1 MANPIFTIFE
11 LDFDI
16 FKPEIPHLARK
27 LRNVNVRASPGA
39 RSDLTSKRARCP
51 DIREP
56 NFFAVS
62 QRNSVFSQK
71 ITFDPVVNLRQ
82 SSTVFSGR

>member
-1 MANPIFTIFE
+1 MANPIFTIFQ

-16 FKPEIPHLARK
+16 FKPEIPDLARK
-27 LRNVNVRASPGA
+27 LRLVTVRASPGA
-39 RSDLTSKRARCP
+39 RCDLTSKRVKCP
-51 DIREP
+51 DLREP
-56 NFFAVS
+56 KCFAVS

-82 SSTVFSGR
+82 GSTLFSGR